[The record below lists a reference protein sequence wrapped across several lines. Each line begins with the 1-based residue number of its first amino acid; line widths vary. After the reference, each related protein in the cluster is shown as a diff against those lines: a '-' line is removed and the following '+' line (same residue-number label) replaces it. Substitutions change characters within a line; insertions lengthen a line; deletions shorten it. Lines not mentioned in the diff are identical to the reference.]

1 MGEVIVSLNSKLQIP
16 NLKQIPNPNVQ
27 ITKTSLFEIHQGI
40 RNTFEFW
47 ILRFICNLA
56 CLREAA
62 SAKAGA
68 WSLVLARMLSVQ
80 TTNLTK
86 RFGPL
91 TAVKNLNLEV
101 KAGEIFGLVGP
112 DAAGKTTTLR
122 MLCGI
127 LPPDEGEAR
136 VAGYDIRR
144 EVELLKEKVGYLPQR
159 FGLYGDLTVIENV
172 HFYADLYQVPKKIRK
187 GRIERLLRFANLEPF
202 VKRKAQDLSGGMKQK
217 LGLISALIHTPEI
230 LLLDEPTTG
239 VDPLSRRDF
248 WMILYDLL
256 KEGVTILFST
266 SYLDEA
272 ERCSRIGLIY
282 QGELMIADTPAS
294 VKTQMRG
301 TILEL
306 RMEDHQ
312 EGMKILEKTGSFR
325 SIVLSGDKIHVFVD
339 DPLKGEKLIREVLR
353 SERREVENLT
363 EVRPS
368 LEDVFVS
375 MVKEKKG

>member
-1 MGEVIVSLNSKLQIP
+1 MISI
-16 NLKQIPNPNVQ
+16 
-27 ITKTSLFEIHQGI
+27 
-40 RNTFEFW
+40 
-47 ILRFICNLA
+47 
-56 CLREAA
+56 
-62 SAKAGA
+62 
-68 WSLVLARMLSVQ
+68 Q

-86 RFGPL
+86 TFGSLKAVNHL
-91 TAVKNLNLEV
+91 TLEV

-112 DAAGKTTTLR
+112 DASGKTTTIR

-136 VAGYDIRR
+136 VAGCDIRK
-144 EVELLKEKVGYLPQR
+144 EAESLKEKVGYLPQR
-159 FGLYGDLTVIENV
+159 FGLYGDLTVLENI
-172 HFYADLYQVPKKIRK
+172 HFYADLYQVSKKERK

-202 VKRKAQDLSGGMKQK
+202 GKRKAQDLSGGMKQK
-217 LGLISALIHTPEI
+217 LGLICALIHTPHV
-230 LLLDEPTTG
+230 LFLDEPTTG

-282 QGELMIADTPAS
+282 QGELLIADTPLA
-294 VKTQMRG
+294 VKTQMG
-301 TILEL
+301 KAVLEL
-306 RMEDHQ
+306 RLEDHRR
-312 EGMKILEKTGSFR
+312 GMKVLESNQ
-325 SIVLSGDKIHVFVD
+325 SLHSLVLSGDKIHALVD
-339 DPLKGEKLIREVLR
+339 DPQEGERVIREVLKA
-353 SERREVENLT
+353 EGMGILGLI

-375 MVKEKKG
+375 IIREKK